1 MNYKIG
7 DVIEIPHGRKDNI
20 FYFKVKELNSE
31 GHVVRMPLM
40 SKEEIE
46 EYKLTKA
53 ERDSKIESS

>member
-46 EYKLTKA
+46 EYKLTKV
-53 ERDSKIESS
+53 ENQDNLVSS